1 MGIMLHIL
9 SSRTEGIMFMS
20 IWENFRSC
28 YSNDKAFYKI
38 HTWTLIQPA
47 VMVGT
52 EMSFLVC
59 AFTELIFPSIWK
71 ICKAFKVNELN
82 GLFREHLRMYLSLV
96 EFSNIHMWK
105 IKSKPTRIKT
115 SVLHRLLSH
124 PVSVHQRTQK
134 VAKYIKYINIEN
146 KKSPIKHTKTK
157 SNEKWDMWNE
167 KWKGFL
173 FRGSFDVLRR
183 VEEFYKK

>member
-9 SSRTEGIMFMS
+9 SDQTEGIMFMP
-20 IWENFRSC
+20 IWESFLSC

-38 HTWTLIQPA
+38 HTWTSIQRA

-59 AFTELIFPSIWK
+59 AFTELIFPSIWE

-82 GLFREHLRMYLSLV
+82 GLFRVHLRMYLSLV

-115 SVLHRLLSH
+115 SVLHGLLSWLFPFTKRH
-124 PVSVHQRTQK
+124 KKKRSN
-134 VAKYIKYINIEN
+134 YITYINIEN
-146 KKSPIKHTKTK
+146 KKSPIKHT
-157 SNEKWDMWNE
+157 
-167 KWKGFL
+167 
-173 FRGSFDVLRR
+173 
-183 VEEFYKK
+183 